1 MKISHNNAILNVSD
15 TAMQKF
21 AEILYDVSRMQK
33 PPFSLFMGEAAF
45 KSAENKIAWVSEDI
59 KATQGYAGAAADFS
73 DSAGSAFDKR

>member
-73 DSAGSAFDKR
+73 DSM